1 MHLESDKIS
10 KLNPRS
16 IKQVER
22 KPSIEDFKAKLIDS
36 NGEEISILQSEYQL
50 ILEVLQAIKSDQI
63 IHIVSQNSKF
73 TTQQAADFLNVSH
86 PYLIK
91 LLEQGEIPYVS
102 IGTQKRIRFDDLN
115 EYKEKHDLNCSEM
128 LQKLIEMTEE
138 ADLYED
144 DN

>member
-10 KLNPRS
+10 GLNPRS
-16 IKQVER
+16 ITQVGYE
-22 KPSIEDFKAKLIDS
+22 PTQSDFKAKLVNS
-36 NGEEISILQSEYQL
+36 NGEEISISQSEYQL

-63 IHIVSQNSKF
+63 IHIVSQNSKL

-102 IGTQKRIRFDDLN
+102 IGAQKRVRFDDLN
-115 EYKEKHDLNCSEM
+115 EYGEKRDKNCSQM

-138 ADLYED
+138 AGLYED
-144 DN
+144 E

>member
-10 KLNPRS
+10 RLNPRS
-16 IKQVER
+16 ITQVGYE
-22 KPSIEDFKAKLIDS
+22 PTQSDFKAKLVNS
-36 NGEEISILQSEYQL
+36 NGEEISISQSEYQL

-63 IHIVSQNSKF
+63 IHIVSQNSKL

-102 IGTQKRIRFDDLN
+102 IGAQKRVRFDDLN
-115 EYKEKHDLNCSEM
+115 EYGEKRDKNCSQM

-138 ADLYED
+138 AGLYED
-144 DN
+144 E

>member
-10 KLNPRS
+10 RLNPRS
-16 IKQVER
+16 IKQVGYE
-22 KPSIEDFKAKLIDS
+22 PTQSDFKAKLVNS
-36 NGEEISILQSEYQL
+36 SGEEISISQSEYQL

-63 IHIVSQNSKF
+63 IHIVSQNSKL

-102 IGTQKRIRFDDLN
+102 IGAQKRVRFDDLN
-115 EYKEKHDLNCSEM
+115 EYGEKRDKNCSQM

-138 ADLYED
+138 AGLYED
-144 DN
+144 E

>member
-16 IKQVER
+16 IKQVGYE
-22 KPSIEDFKAKLIDS
+22 PSQSDFKAKLVDS
-36 NGEEISILQSEYQL
+36 NGEEISISQSEYQL

-63 IHIVSQNSKF
+63 IHIVPPNSKL

-86 PYLIK
+86 SYLIK

-102 IGTQKRIRFDDLN
+102 IGAQRRVQFDDLSK
-115 EYKEKHDLNCSEM
+115 YREKRNQNRSQM

-138 ADLYED
+138 AGLYED
-144 DN
+144 E

>member
-16 IKQVER
+16 IKEVDC
-22 KPSIEDFKAKLIDS
+22 KPSIEDFKAKLVDS
-36 NGEEISILQSEYQL
+36 NGEEISISQSEYQV
-50 ILEVLQAIKSDQI
+50 ILEVLQAVKSDQI

-91 LLEQGEIPYVS
+91 LLEQGEIPHVS
-102 IGTQKRIRFDDLN
+102 IGAQKRVLFDDLSQ
-115 EYKEKHDLNCSEM
+115 YKEKRDQNRNQM
-128 LQKLIEMTEE
+128 LQKLIEISEE
-138 ADLYED
+138 AGLYED
-144 DN
+144 E